1 LTIEPQRQVG
11 IALRIAA
18 RSSGPVGDREGL
30 AALWPDPTRGIVTRS
45 TNTHPIG
52 ARGGVTSLSQMP
64 VAHGGPAHYR
74 SSCRFRALDTE
85 MIKCGLIHEA
95 QVNADPMKADSI
107 GWEHGDLTAPQ

>member
-45 TNTHPIG
+45 TNTHPIA
-52 ARGGVTSLSQMP
+52 ARGGR
-64 VAHGGPAHYR
+64 AHHR

-95 QVNADPMKADSI
+95 QVNADPMKAESI